1 MNEKLIFKV
10 NLQHNCKV
18 KNNKAFTYSLF
29 WGEVV
34 GGCVSLSPFSPMM
47 SLHPCVFV
55 PLLAQKPAVHKTSI
69 EERFPQSLGLK
80 RRRVARCVSLVCFP
94 PPLLP
99 VGSSGLPKSTPP
111 AHSLNQLRA
120 VTLKSPTTCRH
131 MAVTSLKP
139 GSCVSSRLRRNQVSV
154 TFHAQTPPPTMTGQA
169 ITGPGS
175 GPCVPPCCPTAGK
188 S

>member
-1 MNEKLIFKV
+1 MKTFHI
-10 NLQHNCKV
+10 
-18 KNNKAFTYSLF
+18 S
-29 WGEVV
+29 
-34 GGCVSLSPFSPMM
+34 VSFSPFSLIM

-80 RRRVARCVSLVCFP
+80 RRRVARCASLVCFP

-111 AHSLNQLRA
+111 AYLLNQLRA
-120 VTLKSPTTCRH
+120 VTLKSPLHVVTHR
-131 MAVTSLKP
+131 AVTSLKP

-154 TFHAQTPPPTMTGQA
+154 PFHAQTPPPTMTGQA
-169 ITGPGS
+169 ITGPGP